1 MKKLFLGT
9 DVGSTTVKIVCLDEE
24 NNVLYSVYQRHF
36 SNVRETS
43 KELFEDFFA
52 YIEKRFNE
60 EISFKI
66 SVTGSG
72 GMGVAKWIDVD
83 FVQEVIA
90 CIKAIETVIPE
101 TDVAIELGGEDAKIT
116 YLKNGMEQRMNG
128 SCAGGTGAFVD
139 QIASLLDTDAMGLN
153 ELAKG
158 YDTIYPIASRCGVF
172 AKTDIQPL
180 VNEGVKKENIA
191 VSVFQAVVNQTITG
205 LACGKKITGKVA
217 FLGGPLFF
225 LSELRKRFIE
235 TLKLEK
241 EDIIFPENSQLFV
254 ARGACILSRE
264 NKKEFTLKEL
274 KEKIAILDNKG
285 LPETM
290 TLPPLFANEE
300 EEKEF
305 FQRHEKE
312 KIEKIDI
319 ENYSGDA
326 YLGIDAGST
335 TIKLVL
341 ISENNEILYS
351 HYSHNKGNPLDN
363 ILNNLGDLY
372 SKMGDR
378 VTIKGSCVTGYGENL
393 IKSALKVDMG
403 IVETMAHYRGAKH
416 FSPDVDFILD
426 IGGQDMKCLKIKD
439 GVITSILLNEA
450 CSSGCGSFLETFAG
464 SLGLSIQEFAELG
477 MKSKSPSDLGTRCTV
492 FMNSKVKQAQKD
504 GADVGDISAGLSY
517 SVVKNTLFKVIKMKN
532 KEELGQKIVVQGGTF
547 LNNCVLRAFELI
559 SERDV
564 VRPNIAGLMG
574 AFGASLLAKEY
585 AKENNLEKSS
595 LLSLQ
600 DINGFSTTTN
610 LTRCGICGN
619 NCLLTIHKFQN
630 GERFISGNRCE
641 RPLGNKKKEDVP
653 NMFEYKYNRLFNYT
667 PLEPSKATRGE
678 IGIPRV
684 LNIYDSYP
692 FWFTLLTKLGFRVI
706 ISDDSSKKLYEKGMD
721 TISSDSICYPAKMV
735 HGHIINLIE
744 KGIKTI
750 FYPCVIFEEKESKK
764 AQNQFNCPIVIS
776 YPEVI
781 KNNLDI
787 LKEKKVEMMIPFFSM
802 ASKEVLY
809 KTVSEEFKK
818 YGVSRKEA
826 EIAVDAAWEERYN
839 FRRDMQNKA
848 KEVMDYLEKTGK
860 TGIVVCGRPYHNDKE
875 IHHGIPNIINSFG
888 IAVLTGDAVA
898 SLTELEEGLRVID
911 QWTYHSRLYRAATFV
926 GKHPNLELVELNSFS
941 CGLDAVTTDQVE
953 EILSNYGKVHTIL
966 KIDEVSNMGAV
977 KIRIRSLLAALADKK
992 RALKKIV
999 KKKIEYRKNQF
1010 TKKMKEEYTILAP
1023 QMSPIHFGL
1032 IKDAFKS
1039 EGYNLEILEETKE
1052 ALNTGLQYV
1061 NNDACYPSILVI
1073 GELIQALKSGKY
1085 DVNRTA
1091 VMISQTGGSCRAT
1104 NYVGFLKKALRDSG
1118 FANVPVLSLNAVGY
1132 EKQEGFKLTPKLIHK
1147 TMMAVSYG
1155 DILMKLLY
1163 HIRPYETIKGITNKI
1178 FDRWYEDVKP
1188 NIRNGKLLQFRN
1200 NLNRIVDEFSYIK
1213 TTGEQKIRVGVV
1225 GEILVKFSP
1234 FANNHI
1240 VDFIES
1246 EGGEARTS
1254 SLMSFINYCIY
1265 SDNFLKERFKGKMAT
1280 LQTKAA
1286 LALTGFYTG
1295 FVNRALARCERFKKE
1310 DFIGNIADK
1319 TSKFISIGHQSG
1331 EGWFLMG
1338 EMIELIEHGVPNIVC
1353 VQPFGCLP
1361 NHITG
1366 KGMIKRLKESYSYS
1380 NIVSIDY
1387 DPAYSEVNQINRIKL
1402 MLSVAKKNLLENKK

>member
-264 NKKEFTLKEL
+264 NKKEFTLGEL

-764 AQNQFNCPIVIS
+764 AQNQFNCPVVIS

-848 KEVMDYLEKTGK
+848 KEVMAYLEKTGK

-1265 SDNFLKERFKGKMAT
+1265 SENFLKERFKGKMAT

-1402 MLSVAKKNLLENKK
+1402 MLSVAKKNLLENRQ

>member
-264 NKKEFTLKEL
+264 NKKEFTLGEL

-585 AKENNLEKSS
+585 AEENQLEKSS

-848 KEVMDYLEKTGK
+848 KEVMAYLEKTGK

-898 SLTELEEGLRVID
+898 SLTELEDGLRVID

-1402 MLSVAKKNLLENKK
+1402 MLSVAKKNLLENKQ

>member
-1 MKKLFLGT
+1 MKKLFVGT
-9 DVGSTTVKIVCLDEE
+9 DVGSTTVKIVCLDEAD
-24 NNVLYSVYQRHF
+24 NVIYSVYQRHF

-43 KELFEDFFA
+43 KKLFEDFFA
-52 YIEKRFNE
+52 CIEKTYGTDVN
-60 EISFKI
+60 FKI
-66 SVTGSG
+66 SITGSG
-72 GMGVAKWIDVD
+72 GLGVSKWIDVD
-83 FVQEVIA
+83 FVQEVIG

-116 YLKNGMEQRMNG
+116 YLKNDMEQRMNG

-139 QIASLLDTDAMGLN
+139 QIASLLDTDASGLN

-180 VNEGVKKENIA
+180 INEGVRKENIA

-235 TLKLEK
+235 TLKLTPEN
-241 EDIIFPENSQLFV
+241 IIFPEDSQLFV
-254 ARGACILSRE
+254 AQGACILSKENTRE
-264 NKKEFTLKEL
+264 FSFEEL
-274 KEKIAILDNKG
+274 KNKISVLENQG

-290 TLPPLFANEE
+290 SLPPLFKDENEL
-300 EEKEF
+300 KEF
-305 FQRHEKE
+305 MERHDKE
-312 KIEKIDI
+312 TVNSRDLESY
-319 ENYSGDA
+319 EGNA

-341 ISENNEILYS
+341 VSEENEILFSY
-351 HYSHNKGNPLDN
+351 YSHNKGNPLDN
-363 ILNNLGDLY
+363 IIATLKMLY
-372 SKMGDR
+372 SKISDKINIR
-378 VTIKGSCVTGYGENL
+378 SSCVTGYGENL
-393 IKSALKVDMG
+393 IKAALNVDVG
-403 IVETMAHYRGAKH
+403 IVETMAHYKGAKF

-426 IGGQDMKCLKIKD
+426 IGGQDMKCLKIND

-464 SLGLSIQEFAELG
+464 SLGMKIQEFAELG
-477 MKSKSPSDLGTRCTV
+477 MKAKNPSDLGTRCTV

-532 KEELGQKIVVQGGTF
+532 KEEFGNKIVVQGGTF

-559 SERDV
+559 SEREA

-574 AFGASLLAKEY
+574 AFGAALISKEY
-585 AKENNLEKSS
+585 AEEHALQKSS
-595 LLSLQ
+595 LLSRQ
-600 DINGFSTTTN
+600 DLNGFSVSTN

-641 RPLGNKKKEDVP
+641 RPLGKVKTDSAP
-653 NMFEYKYNRLFNYT
+653 NMFEYKYNRLFNYK
-667 PLEPSKATRGE
+667 PLELSKAVRGE

-706 ISDDSSKKLYEKGMD
+706 ISDDSSKKLYEKGID

-744 KGIKTI
+744 KGVKTI
-750 FYPCVIFEEKESKK
+750 FYPCVIFEEKEDKK

-787 LKEKKVEMMIPFFSM
+787 LKEKNINMIIPFFSM

-809 KTVSEEFKK
+809 KTVYEEFEKF
-818 YGVSRKEA
+818 GVDRKEV
-826 EIAVDAAWEERYN
+826 EEAVDAAWEERYN

-848 KEVMDYLEKTGK
+848 KEVMEWLEETGK
-860 TGIVVCGRPYHNDKE
+860 TGIVLCGRPYHNDKE

-898 SLTELEEGLRVID
+898 SLTSLEDGLRVID

-941 CGLDAVTTDQVE
+941 CGLDAVTTDQVQ
-953 EILSNYGKVHTIL
+953 EILSNYGKVHTLL

-977 KIRIRSLLAALADKK
+977 RIRIRSLLAALQDKK
-992 RALKKIV
+992 RAVKKIV
-999 KKKIEYRKNQF
+999 KDKIEYRKNLF

-1032 IKDAFKS
+1032 LKDAFGA
-1039 EGYNLEILEETKE
+1039 EGYRLEVLEETKE
-1052 ALNTGLQYV
+1052 ALNTGLQFV

-1073 GELIQALKSGKY
+1073 GELISALKSGKY
-1085 DVNRTA
+1085 NIHKTA
-1091 VMISQTGGSCRAT
+1091 VLISQTGGSCRAT
-1104 NYVGFLKKALRDSG
+1104 NYIGFLKKALKDSG
-1118 FANVPVLSLNAVGY
+1118 FANVPVLSLNSMGY
-1132 EKQEGFKLTPKLIHK
+1132 EAQEGFKITFKLAHK
-1147 TMMAVSYG
+1147 VLMAVSYG

-1163 HIRPYETIKGITNKI
+1163 HVRPYEKIKGITNKI
-1178 FDRWYEDVKP
+1178 FEKWYEDVRE
-1188 NIRNGKLLQFRN
+1188 NIRNGKLLQFKK
-1200 NLNRIVDEFSYIK
+1200 NLDNIVKDFSEIAV
-1213 TTGEQKIRVGVV
+1213 TAEQKIKVGVV

-1240 VDFIES
+1240 IDFIES

-1254 SLMSFINYCIY
+1254 SLMSFVNYCIY
-1265 SDNFLKERFKGKMAT
+1265 SDKFIQERFYGKLAGIKA
-1280 LQTKAA
+1280 KAA
-1286 LALTGFYTG
+1286 LAVTGFYTG
-1295 FVNRALARCERFKKE
+1295 FVNRALSRSERFKQE
-1310 DFIGNIADK
+1310 DFIGKIADK
-1319 TSKFISIGHQSG
+1319 TSKYISIGHQSG
-1331 EGWFLMG
+1331 EGWFLLG
-1338 EMIELIEHGVPNIVC
+1338 EMIEFIEYGVPNIVC

-1366 KGMIKRLKESYSYS
+1366 KGMIKKLKEEYSHS

-1402 MLSVAKKNLLENKK
+1402 MLSVAKKNLLTQKL

>member
-1 MKKLFLGT
+1 MKKLFVGT
-9 DVGSTTVKIVCLDEE
+9 DVGSTTVKIVCLDEAD
-24 NNVLYSVYQRHF
+24 NVIYSVYQRHF

-43 KELFEDFFA
+43 KKLFEDFFA
-52 YIEKRFNE
+52 CIEKTYGTDVN
-60 EISFKI
+60 FKI
-66 SVTGSG
+66 SITGSG
-72 GMGVAKWIDVD
+72 GLGVSKWIDVD

-116 YLKNGMEQRMNG
+116 YLKNDMEQRMNG

-139 QIASLLDTDAMGLN
+139 QIASLLDTDASGLN

-180 VNEGVKKENIA
+180 INEGVRKENIA

-235 TLKLEK
+235 TLKLTPEN
-241 EDIIFPENSQLFV
+241 IIFPEDSQLFV
-254 ARGACILSRE
+254 AQGACILSKENTRE
-264 NKKEFTLKEL
+264 FSFEEL
-274 KEKIAILDNKG
+274 KNKISVLENQG

-290 TLPPLFANEE
+290 SLPPLFKDENEL
-300 EEKEF
+300 KEF
-305 FQRHEKE
+305 MERHDKE
-312 KIEKIDI
+312 TVNSRDLESY
-319 ENYSGDA
+319 EGNA

-341 ISENNEILYS
+341 VSEENEILFSY
-351 HYSHNKGNPLDN
+351 YSHNKGNPLDN
-363 ILNNLGDLY
+363 IIATLKMLY
-372 SKMGDR
+372 SKISDKINIR
-378 VTIKGSCVTGYGENL
+378 SSCVTGYGENL
-393 IKSALKVDMG
+393 IKAALNVDVG
-403 IVETMAHYRGAKH
+403 IVETMAHYKGAKF

-426 IGGQDMKCLKIKD
+426 IGGQDMKCLKIND

-464 SLGLSIQEFAELG
+464 SLGMKIQEFAELG
-477 MKSKSPSDLGTRCTV
+477 MKAKNPSDLGTRCTV

-532 KEELGQKIVVQGGTF
+532 KEEFGNKIVVQGGTF

-559 SERDV
+559 SEREA

-574 AFGASLLAKEY
+574 AFGAALISKEY
-585 AKENNLEKSS
+585 AEEHALQKSF
-595 LLSLQ
+595 LLSRQ
-600 DINGFSTTTN
+600 DLNGFSVSTN

-641 RPLGNKKKEDVP
+641 RPLGKVKTDSAP
-653 NMFEYKYNRLFNYT
+653 NMFEYKYNRLFNYK
-667 PLEPSKATRGE
+667 PLELSKAVRGE

-706 ISDDSSKKLYEKGMD
+706 ISDDSSKKLYEKGID

-744 KGIKTI
+744 KGVKTI
-750 FYPCVIFEEKESKK
+750 FYPCVIFEEKEDKK

-787 LKEKKVEMMIPFFSM
+787 LKEKNINMIIPFFSM

-809 KTVSEEFKK
+809 KTVYEEFEKF
-818 YGVSRKEA
+818 GVDRKEV
-826 EIAVDAAWEERYN
+826 EEAVDAAWEERYN

-848 KEVMDYLEKTGK
+848 KEVMEWLEETGK
-860 TGIVVCGRPYHNDKE
+860 TGIVLCGRPYHNDKE

-898 SLTELEEGLRVID
+898 SLTSLEDGLRVID

-941 CGLDAVTTDQVE
+941 CGLDAVTTDQVQ
-953 EILSNYGKVHTIL
+953 EILSNYGKVHTLL

-977 KIRIRSLLAALADKK
+977 RIRIRSLLAALQDKK
-992 RALKKIV
+992 KAVKKIV
-999 KKKIEYRKNQF
+999 KDKIEYRKNLF

-1032 IKDAFKS
+1032 LKDAFGA
-1039 EGYNLEILEETKE
+1039 EGYRLEVLEETKE
-1052 ALNTGLQYV
+1052 ALNTGLQFV

-1073 GELIQALKSGKY
+1073 GELISALKSGKY
-1085 DVNRTA
+1085 NIHKTA
-1091 VMISQTGGSCRAT
+1091 VLISQTGGSCRAT
-1104 NYVGFLKKALRDSG
+1104 NYIGFLKKALRDSG
-1118 FANVPVLSLNAVGY
+1118 FANVPVLSLNSMGY
-1132 EKQEGFKLTPKLIHK
+1132 EAQEGFKITFKLAHK
-1147 TMMAVSYG
+1147 VLMAVSYG

-1163 HIRPYETIKGITNKI
+1163 HVRPYEKIKGITNKI
-1178 FDRWYEDVKP
+1178 FEKWYEDVRE
-1188 NIRNGKLLQFRN
+1188 NIRNGKLLQFKK
-1200 NLNRIVDEFSYIK
+1200 NLDNIVKDFSEIAV
-1213 TTGEQKIRVGVV
+1213 TAEQKIKVGVV

-1240 VDFIES
+1240 IDFIES

-1254 SLMSFINYCIY
+1254 SLMSFVNYCIY
-1265 SDNFLKERFKGKMAT
+1265 SDKFIQERFYGKLAGIKA
-1280 LQTKAA
+1280 KAA
-1286 LALTGFYTG
+1286 LAVTGFYTG
-1295 FVNRALARCERFKKE
+1295 FVNRALSRSERFKQE
-1310 DFIGNIADK
+1310 DFIGKIADK
-1319 TSKFISIGHQSG
+1319 TSKYISIGHQSG
-1331 EGWFLMG
+1331 EGWFLLG
-1338 EMIELIEHGVPNIVC
+1338 EMIELIEYGVPNIVC

-1366 KGMIKRLKESYSYS
+1366 KGMIKKLKEEYSHS

-1402 MLSVAKKNLLENKK
+1402 MLSVAKKNLLTQKL

>member
-1 MKKLFLGT
+1 MKKLFVGT
-9 DVGSTTVKIVCLDEE
+9 DVGSTTVKIVCLDEAD
-24 NNVLYSVYQRHF
+24 NVIYSVYQRHF

-43 KELFEDFFA
+43 KKLFEDFFA
-52 YIEKRFNE
+52 YIEKTYGTDVN
-60 EISFKI
+60 FKI
-66 SVTGSG
+66 SITGSG
-72 GMGVAKWIDVD
+72 GLGVSKWIDVD

-116 YLKNGMEQRMNG
+116 YLKNDMEQRMNG

-139 QIASLLDTDAMGLN
+139 QIASLLDTDASGLN

-180 VNEGVKKENIA
+180 INEGVRKENIA

-235 TLKLEK
+235 TLKLTPEN
-241 EDIIFPENSQLFV
+241 IIFPEDSQLFV
-254 ARGACILSRE
+254 AQGACILSKENTRE
-264 NKKEFTLKEL
+264 FSFKEL
-274 KEKIAILDNKG
+274 KNKISVLENQG

-290 TLPPLFANEE
+290 SLPPLFKDENEL
-300 EEKEF
+300 KEF
-305 FQRHEKE
+305 MERHDKE
-312 KIEKIDI
+312 TVNSRDLESY
-319 ENYSGDA
+319 EGNA

-341 ISENNEILYS
+341 VSEENEILFSY
-351 HYSHNKGNPLDN
+351 YSHNKGNPLDN
-363 ILNNLGDLY
+363 IIATLKMLY
-372 SKMGDR
+372 SKISDKINIR
-378 VTIKGSCVTGYGENL
+378 SSCVTGYGENL
-393 IKSALKVDMG
+393 IKAALNVDVG
-403 IVETMAHYRGAKH
+403 IVETMAHYKGAKF

-426 IGGQDMKCLKIKD
+426 IGGQDMKCLKIND

-464 SLGLSIQEFAELG
+464 SLGMKIQEFAELG
-477 MKSKSPSDLGTRCTV
+477 MKAKNPSDLGTRCTV

-532 KEELGQKIVVQGGTF
+532 KEEFGNKIVVQGGTF

-559 SERDV
+559 SEREA

-574 AFGASLLAKEY
+574 AFGAALISKEY
-585 AKENNLEKSS
+585 AEEHALQKSS
-595 LLSLQ
+595 LLSRQ
-600 DINGFSTTTN
+600 DLNGFSVSTN

-641 RPLGNKKKEDVP
+641 RPLGKVKTDSAP
-653 NMFEYKYNRLFNYT
+653 NMFEYKYNRLFNYK
-667 PLEPSKATRGE
+667 PLELSKAVRGE

-706 ISDDSSKKLYEKGMD
+706 ISDDSSKKLYEKGID

-744 KGIKTI
+744 KGVKTI
-750 FYPCVIFEEKESKK
+750 FYPCVIFEEKEDKK

-787 LKEKKVEMMIPFFSM
+787 LKEKNINMIIPFFSM

-809 KTVSEEFKK
+809 KTVYEEFEKF
-818 YGVSRKEA
+818 GVDRKEV
-826 EIAVDAAWEERYN
+826 EEAVDAAWEERYN

-848 KEVMDYLEKTGK
+848 KEVMEWLEETGK
-860 TGIVVCGRPYHNDKE
+860 TGIVLCGRPYHNDKE

-898 SLTELEEGLRVID
+898 SLTSLEDGLRVID

-941 CGLDAVTTDQVE
+941 CGLDAVTTDQVQ
-953 EILSNYGKVHTIL
+953 EILSNYGKVHTLL

-977 KIRIRSLLAALADKK
+977 RIRIRSLLAALQDKK
-992 RALKKIV
+992 KAVKKIV
-999 KKKIEYRKNQF
+999 KDKIEYRKNLF

-1032 IKDAFKS
+1032 LKDAFGA
-1039 EGYNLEILEETKE
+1039 EGYRLEVLEETKE
-1052 ALNTGLQYV
+1052 ALNTGLQFV

-1073 GELIQALKSGKY
+1073 GELISALKSGKY
-1085 DVNRTA
+1085 NIHKTA
-1091 VMISQTGGSCRAT
+1091 VLISQTGGSCRAT
-1104 NYVGFLKKALRDSG
+1104 NYIGFLKKALKDSG
-1118 FANVPVLSLNAVGY
+1118 FANVPVLSLNSMGY
-1132 EKQEGFKLTPKLIHK
+1132 EAQEGFKITFKLAHK
-1147 TMMAVSYG
+1147 VLMAVSYG

-1163 HIRPYETIKGITNKI
+1163 HVRPYEKIKGITNKI
-1178 FDRWYEDVKP
+1178 FEKWYEDVRE
-1188 NIRNGKLLQFRN
+1188 NIRNGKLLQFKK
-1200 NLNRIVDEFSYIK
+1200 NLDNIVKDFSEIAV
-1213 TTGEQKIRVGVV
+1213 TAEQKIKVGVV

-1240 VDFIES
+1240 IDFIES

-1254 SLMSFINYCIY
+1254 SLMSFVNYCIY
-1265 SDNFLKERFKGKMAT
+1265 SDKFIQERFYGKLAGIKA
-1280 LQTKAA
+1280 KAA
-1286 LALTGFYTG
+1286 LAVTGFYTG
-1295 FVNRALARCERFKKE
+1295 FVNRALSRSERFKQE
-1310 DFIGNIADK
+1310 DFIGKIADK
-1319 TSKFISIGHQSG
+1319 TSKYISIGHQSG
-1331 EGWFLMG
+1331 EGWFLLG
-1338 EMIELIEHGVPNIVC
+1338 EMIEFIEYGVPNIVC

-1366 KGMIKRLKESYSYS
+1366 KGMIKKLKEEYSHS

-1402 MLSVAKKNLLENKK
+1402 MLSVAKKNLLTQKL

>member
-290 TLPPLFANEE
+290 TLPPLFANKE

-363 ILNNLGDLY
+363 ILNNLRELY

-585 AKENNLEKSS
+585 AEENQLEKSS

-684 LNIYDSYP
+684 LNVYDSYP

-898 SLTELEEGLRVID
+898 SLTELEDGLRVID

-1265 SDNFLKERFKGKMAT
+1265 SDNFLKERFKGKMST

-1402 MLSVAKKNLLENKK
+1402 MLSVAKKNLLENKQ

>member
-1 MKKLFLGT
+1 MKKLFVGT
-9 DVGSTTVKIVCLDEE
+9 DVGSTTVKIVCLDEAD
-24 NNVLYSVYQRHF
+24 NVIYSVYQRHF

-43 KELFEDFFA
+43 KKLFEDFFA
-52 YIEKRFNE
+52 YIEKTYGTDVN
-60 EISFKI
+60 FKI
-66 SVTGSG
+66 SITGSG
-72 GMGVAKWIDVD
+72 GLGVSKWIDVD

-116 YLKNGMEQRMNG
+116 YLKNDMEQRMNG

-139 QIASLLDTDAMGLN
+139 QIASLLDTDASGLN

-180 VNEGVKKENIA
+180 INEGVRKENIA

-235 TLKLEK
+235 TLKLTPEN
-241 EDIIFPENSQLFV
+241 IIFPEDSQLFV
-254 ARGACILSRE
+254 AQGACILSKENTRE
-264 NKKEFTLKEL
+264 FSFEEL
-274 KEKIAILDNKG
+274 KNKISVLENQG

-290 TLPPLFANEE
+290 SLPPLFADENEL
-300 EEKEF
+300 KEF
-305 FQRHEKE
+305 MERHDKE
-312 KIEKIDI
+312 TVNSRDLESY
-319 ENYSGDA
+319 EGNA

-341 ISENNEILYS
+341 VSEENEILFSY
-351 HYSHNKGNPLDN
+351 YSHNKGNPLDN
-363 ILNNLGDLY
+363 IIATLKMLY
-372 SKMGDR
+372 SKISDKINIR
-378 VTIKGSCVTGYGENL
+378 SSCVTGYGENL
-393 IKSALKVDMG
+393 IKAALNVDVG
-403 IVETMAHYRGAKH
+403 VVETMAHYKGAKF

-426 IGGQDMKCLKIKD
+426 IGGQDMKCLKIND

-464 SLGLSIQEFAELG
+464 SLGMKIQEFAELG
-477 MKSKSPSDLGTRCTV
+477 MKAKNPSDLGTRCTV

-532 KEELGQKIVVQGGTF
+532 KEEFGNKIVVQGGTF

-559 SERDV
+559 SEREA

-574 AFGASLLAKEY
+574 AFGAALISKEY
-585 AKENNLEKSS
+585 AEEHEIQKSS
-595 LLSLQ
+595 LLSRQ
-600 DINGFSTTTN
+600 DLNGFSVSTN

-641 RPLGNKKKEDVP
+641 RPLGKVKKDSAP
-653 NMFEYKYNRLFNYT
+653 NMFEYKYNRLFNYK
-667 PLEPSKATRGE
+667 PLELSKAVRGE

-706 ISDDSSKKLYEKGMD
+706 ISDDSSKKLYEKGID

-744 KGIKTI
+744 KGVKTI
-750 FYPCVIFEEKESKK
+750 FYPCVIFEEKEDKK

-787 LKEKKVEMMIPFFSM
+787 LKEKNINMMIPFFSM

-809 KTVSEEFKK
+809 KTVYEEFEKF
-818 YGVSRKEA
+818 GVDRKEV
-826 EIAVDAAWEERYN
+826 EEAVDAAWEERYN

-848 KEVMDYLEKTGK
+848 KEVMNWLKETGK
-860 TGIVVCGRPYHNDKE
+860 TGIVLCGRPYHNDKE

-898 SLTELEEGLRVID
+898 SLTSLEDGLRVID

-926 GKHPNLELVELNSFS
+926 GKHQNLELVELNSFS
-941 CGLDAVTTDQVE
+941 CGLDAVTTDQVQ
-953 EILSNYGKVHTIL
+953 EILSNYGKVHTLL

-977 KIRIRSLLAALADKK
+977 RIRIRSLLAALQDKK
-992 RALKKIV
+992 KAVKKIV
-999 KKKIEYRKNQF
+999 KNKIEYRKNLF

-1032 IKDAFKS
+1032 LKDAFGA

-1052 ALNTGLQYV
+1052 ALNTGLQFV

-1073 GELIQALKSGKY
+1073 GELISALKSGKY
-1085 DVNRTA
+1085 NIHKTA
-1091 VMISQTGGSCRAT
+1091 VLISQTGGSCRAT
-1104 NYVGFLKKALRDSG
+1104 NYIGFLKKALRDSG
-1118 FANVPVLSLNAVGY
+1118 FANIPVLSLNSMGY
-1132 EKQEGFKLTPKLIHK
+1132 EAQEGFKITFKLAHK
-1147 TMMAVSYG
+1147 VLMAVSYG

-1163 HIRPYETIKGITNKI
+1163 RIRPYEKIKGITNKI
-1178 FDRWYEDVKP
+1178 FEKWYEAVRE
-1188 NIRNGKLLQFRN
+1188 NIRNGKLLQFKK
-1200 NLNRIVDEFSYIK
+1200 NLDNIVKDFSEIAVTAEKKIK
-1213 TTGEQKIRVGVV
+1213 VGVV

-1234 FANNHI
+1234 FANNYL

-1254 SLMSFINYCIY
+1254 SLMSFVNYCIY
-1265 SDNFLKERFKGKMAT
+1265 SDKFIQERFHGKLAGIKA
-1280 LQTKAA
+1280 KAA
-1286 LALTGFYTG
+1286 LAVTGFYTG
-1295 FVNRALARCERFKKE
+1295 FVNRALSRCKRFKQE
-1310 DFIGNIADK
+1310 DFIGKIADK
-1319 TSKFISIGHQSG
+1319 TSKYISIGHQSG
-1331 EGWFLMG
+1331 EGWFLLG

-1366 KGMIKRLKESYSYS
+1366 KGMIKKLKEEYSHS

-1402 MLSVAKKNLLENKK
+1402 MLSVAKKNLLTQNL

>member
-1 MKKLFLGT
+1 MKKLFVGT
-9 DVGSTTVKIVCLDEE
+9 DVGSTTVKIVCLDEAD
-24 NNVLYSVYQRHF
+24 NVIYSVYQRHF

-43 KELFEDFFA
+43 KKLFEDFFA
-52 YIEKRFNE
+52 CIEKTYGTDVN
-60 EISFKI
+60 FKI
-66 SVTGSG
+66 SITGSG
-72 GMGVAKWIDVD
+72 GLGVSKWIDVD

-116 YLKNGMEQRMNG
+116 YLKNDMEQRMNG

-139 QIASLLDTDAMGLN
+139 QIASLLDTDASGLN
-153 ELAKG
+153 ELAKV

-180 VNEGVKKENIA
+180 INEGVRKENIA

-235 TLKLEK
+235 TLKLTPEN
-241 EDIIFPENSQLFV
+241 IIFPEDSQLFV
-254 ARGACILSRE
+254 AQGACILSKENTRE
-264 NKKEFTLKEL
+264 FSFEEL
-274 KEKIAILDNKG
+274 KNKISVLENQG

-290 TLPPLFANEE
+290 SLPPLFKDENEL
-300 EEKEF
+300 KEF
-305 FQRHEKE
+305 MERHDKE
-312 KIEKIDI
+312 TVNSRDLESY
-319 ENYSGDA
+319 EGNA

-341 ISENNEILYS
+341 VSEENEILFSY
-351 HYSHNKGNPLDN
+351 YSHNKGNPLDN
-363 ILNNLGDLY
+363 IIATLKMLY
-372 SKMGDR
+372 SKISDKINIR
-378 VTIKGSCVTGYGENL
+378 SSCVTGYGENL
-393 IKSALKVDMG
+393 IKAALNVDVG
-403 IVETMAHYRGAKH
+403 IVETMAHYKGAKF

-426 IGGQDMKCLKIKD
+426 IGGQDMKCLKIND

-464 SLGLSIQEFAELG
+464 SLGMKIQEFAELG
-477 MKSKSPSDLGTRCTV
+477 MKAKNPSDLGTRCTV

-532 KEELGQKIVVQGGTF
+532 KEEFGNKIVVQGGTF

-559 SERDV
+559 SEREA

-574 AFGASLLAKEY
+574 AFGAALISKEY
-585 AKENNLEKSS
+585 AEEHALQKSS
-595 LLSLQ
+595 LLSRQ
-600 DINGFSTTTN
+600 DLNGFSVSTN

-641 RPLGNKKKEDVP
+641 RPLGKVKTDSAP
-653 NMFEYKYNRLFNYT
+653 NMFEYKYNRLFNYK
-667 PLEPSKATRGE
+667 PLELSKAVRGE

-706 ISDDSSKKLYEKGMD
+706 ISDDSSKKLYEKGID

-744 KGIKTI
+744 KGVKTI
-750 FYPCVIFEEKESKK
+750 FYPCVIFEEKEDKK

-787 LKEKKVEMMIPFFSM
+787 LKEKNINMIIPFFSM

-809 KTVSEEFKK
+809 KTVYEEFEKF
-818 YGVSRKEA
+818 GVDRKEV
-826 EIAVDAAWEERYN
+826 EEAVDAAWEERYN

-848 KEVMDYLEKTGK
+848 KEVMEWLEETGK
-860 TGIVVCGRPYHNDKE
+860 TGIVLCGRPYHNDKE

-898 SLTELEEGLRVID
+898 SLTSLEDGLRVID

-941 CGLDAVTTDQVE
+941 CGLDAVTTDQVQ
-953 EILSNYGKVHTIL
+953 EILSNYGKVHTLL

-977 KIRIRSLLAALADKK
+977 RIRIRSLLAALQDKK
-992 RALKKIV
+992 KAVKKIV
-999 KKKIEYRKNQF
+999 KDKIEYRKNLF

-1032 IKDAFKS
+1032 LKDAFGA
-1039 EGYNLEILEETKE
+1039 EGYRLEVLEETKE
-1052 ALNTGLQYV
+1052 ALNTGLQFV

-1073 GELIQALKSGKY
+1073 GELISALKSGKY
-1085 DVNRTA
+1085 NIHKTA
-1091 VMISQTGGSCRAT
+1091 VLISQTGGSCRAT
-1104 NYVGFLKKALRDSG
+1104 NYIGFLKKSLRDSG
-1118 FANVPVLSLNAVGY
+1118 FANVPVLSLNSMGY
-1132 EKQEGFKLTPKLIHK
+1132 EAQEGFKITFKLAHK
-1147 TMMAVSYG
+1147 VLMAVSYG

-1163 HIRPYETIKGITNKI
+1163 HVRPYEKIKGITNKI
-1178 FDRWYEDVKP
+1178 FEKWYEDVRE
-1188 NIRNGKLLQFRN
+1188 NIRNGKLLQFKK
-1200 NLNRIVDEFSYIK
+1200 NLDNIVKDFSEIAV
-1213 TTGEQKIRVGVV
+1213 TAEQKIKVGVV

-1240 VDFIES
+1240 IDFIES

-1254 SLMSFINYCIY
+1254 SLMSFVNYCIY
-1265 SDNFLKERFKGKMAT
+1265 SDKFIQERFYGKLAGIKA
-1280 LQTKAA
+1280 KAA
-1286 LALTGFYTG
+1286 LAVTGFYTG
-1295 FVNRALARCERFKKE
+1295 FVNRALSRSERFKQE
-1310 DFIGNIADK
+1310 DFIGKIADK
-1319 TSKFISIGHQSG
+1319 TSKYISIGHQSG
-1331 EGWFLMG
+1331 EGWFLLG
-1338 EMIELIEHGVPNIVC
+1338 EMIEFIEYGVPNIVC

-1366 KGMIKRLKESYSYS
+1366 KGMIKKLKEEYSHS

-1402 MLSVAKKNLLENKK
+1402 MLSVAKKNLLTQKL

>member
-101 TDVAIELGGEDAKIT
+101 TDVAIELGGEDTKIT

-264 NKKEFTLKEL
+264 NKKEFTLGEL

-290 TLPPLFANEE
+290 TLPPLFADEE

-319 ENYSGDA
+319 EDYSGDA

-363 ILNNLGDLY
+363 ILNNLRNLY

-426 IGGQDMKCLKIKD
+426 IGGQDMKCLKIED

-450 CSSGCGSFLETFAG
+450 CSSGCGSFLETFAN
-464 SLGLSIQEFAELG
+464 SLGMDIIEF
-477 MKSKSPSDLGTRCTV
+477 SKKGLEAKAPADLGTRCTV

-504 GADVGDISAGLSY
+504 GVEVGDISAGLSY
-517 SVVKNTLFKVIKMKN
+517 SVVKNTLFKVIKIKN
-532 KEELGQKIVVQGGTF
+532 KEELGKYIVVQGGTF
-547 LNNCVLRAFELI
+547 LNDCVLRAFELV
-559 SERDV
+559 SDRDV
-564 VRPNIAGLMG
+564 IRPNIAGLMG
-574 AFGASLLAKEY
+574 AFGAALIAKE
-585 AKENNLEKSS
+585 ENIEKST
-595 LLSLQ
+595 LLNL
-600 DINGFSTTTN
+600 DELNDFYCTTN
-610 LTRCGICGN
+610 LTRCKMCTN
-619 NCLLTIHKFQN
+619 HCLLTIHKFKD
-630 GERFISGNRCE
+630 GERFISGNRCDN
-641 RPLGNKKKEDVP
+641 PLGKLKKNSAP
-653 NMFEYKYNRLFNYT
+653 NMYEYKYNRLFSYV
-667 PLEPSKATRGE
+667 PLEPSQAPRGE

-692 FWFTLLTKLGFRVI
+692 FWFTLLTALGFRVV
-706 ISDDSSKKLYEKGMD
+706 ISDDSSKKLYEKGID
-721 TISSDSICYPAKMV
+721 TITSDSICYPAKLV

-744 KGIKTI
+744 KGIKRI
-750 FYPCVIFEEKESKK
+750 FYPCVIFEEKEDKNS
-764 AQNQFNCPIVIS
+764 QNQFNCPIVMS

-787 LKEKKVEMMIPFFSM
+787 LKEKHIDLMIPFFSFE
-802 ASKEVLY
+802 SKEILK
-809 KTVSEEFKK
+809 KTILEEFEKFDISEEE
-818 YGVSRKEA
+818 VQSA
-826 EIAVDAAWEERYN
+826 LDLAWEERLN
-839 FRRDMQNKA
+839 FRKDLKNKA
-848 KEVMDYLEKTGK
+848 LEIIKDLEKTGK
-860 TGIVVCGRPYHNDKE
+860 TGVVLCGRPYHCDKE

-898 SLTELEEGLRVID
+898 SISSLDEELRVVD
-911 QWTYHSRLYRAATFV
+911 QWTYHSRLYRAAAYV
-926 GKHPNLELVELNSFS
+926 GKSNCLELIELNSFS
-941 CGLDAVTTDQVE
+941 CGIDAVTTDQVA
-953 EILSNYGKVHTIL
+953 EILANHGKVHTLL
-966 KIDEVSNMGAV
+966 KIDEISNLGAV
-977 KIRIRSLLAALADKK
+977 KIRIRSLLAALDYKK
-992 RALKKIV
+992 KVLKKSI
-999 KKKIEYRKNQF
+999 KKKIEYKKAKF
-1010 TKKMKEEYTILAP
+1010 TKNMKKDYTILAP
-1023 QMSPIHFGL
+1023 QMAPMHFKL
-1032 IKDAFKS
+1032 ISVAFKQ
-1039 EGYNLEILEETKE
+1039 EGYNLEILPETKE
-1052 ALNTGLQYV
+1052 ALDYGLQYV

-1073 GELIQALKSGKY
+1073 GELISALKSGKY
-1085 DVNRTA
+1085 DLNKTA

-1104 NYVGFLKKALRDSG
+1104 NYLGFLKKAIKDSG
-1118 FANVPVLSLNAVGY
+1118 FEKVPILSLNVNGF
-1132 EKQEGFKLTPKLIHK
+1132 EKQEGFKITPALAHRCLL
-1147 TMMAVSYG
+1147 AVSYG

-1163 HIRPYETIKGITNKI
+1163 HTRPYEINKGESEKLYNTWNERVKINIQNGSFFEYKRNITNI
-1178 FDRWYEDVKP
+1178 IED
-1188 NIRNGKLLQFRN
+1188 
-1200 NLNRIVDEFSYIK
+1200 FSNIK
-1213 TTGEQKIRVGVV
+1213 TSSEKKVKVGIV

-1234 FANNHI
+1234 FANNHLAE
-1240 VDFIES
+1240 FIEN
-1246 EGGEARTS
+1246 EGGEVYTS
-1254 SLMSFINYCIY
+1254 SLMNFIKYCIFSDIFIN
-1265 SDNFLKERFKGKMAT
+1265 ERFKGKLSALKLKIT
-1280 LQTKAA
+1280 LWIIDRYTKVIDNA
-1286 LALTGFYTG
+1286 LRKNKKFGNDESIET
-1295 FVNRALARCERFKKE
+1295 LAK
-1310 DFIGNIADK
+1310 K
-1319 TSKFISIGHQSG
+1319 TSKYISIGNQSG

-1338 EMIELIEHGVPNIVC
+1338 EMIEFIEKGVPNIVC

-1366 KGMIKRLKESYSYS
+1366 KGMIKKLREEYSDKFV
-1380 NIVSIDY
+1380 NIAPIDY
-1387 DPAYSEVNQINRIKL
+1387 DPAYSEVNQLNRIKL
-1402 MLSVAKKNLLENKK
+1402 MLSVAKKNLKNS

>member
-1 MKKLFLGT
+1 MKKLFVGT
-9 DVGSTTVKIVCLDEE
+9 DVGSTTVKIVCLDEAD
-24 NNVLYSVYQRHF
+24 NVIYSVYQRHF

-43 KELFEDFFA
+43 KKLFEDFFA
-52 YIEKRFNE
+52 CIEKTYGTDVN
-60 EISFKI
+60 FKI
-66 SVTGSG
+66 SITGSG
-72 GMGVAKWIDVD
+72 GLGVSKWIDVD

-101 TDVAIELGGEDAKIT
+101 TDIAIELGGEDAKIT
-116 YLKNGMEQRMNG
+116 YLKNDMEQRMNG

-139 QIASLLDTDAMGLN
+139 QIASLLDTDASGLN

-180 VNEGVKKENIA
+180 INEGVRKENIA

-235 TLKLEK
+235 TLKLTPEN
-241 EDIIFPENSQLFV
+241 IIFPEDSQLFV
-254 ARGACILSRE
+254 AQGACILSKENTRE
-264 NKKEFTLKEL
+264 FSFEEL
-274 KEKIAILDNKG
+274 KNKISVLENQG

-290 TLPPLFANEE
+290 SLPPLFKDENEL
-300 EEKEF
+300 KEF
-305 FQRHEKE
+305 MERHDKE
-312 KIEKIDI
+312 TVNSRDLESY
-319 ENYSGDA
+319 EGNA

-341 ISENNEILYS
+341 VSEENEILFSY
-351 HYSHNKGNPLDN
+351 YSHNKGNPLDN
-363 ILNNLGDLY
+363 IIATLKMLY
-372 SKMGDR
+372 SKISDKINIR
-378 VTIKGSCVTGYGENL
+378 SSCVTGYGENL
-393 IKSALKVDMG
+393 IKAALNVDVG
-403 IVETMAHYRGAKH
+403 IVETMAHYKGAKF

-426 IGGQDMKCLKIKD
+426 IGGQDMKCLKIND

-464 SLGLSIQEFAELG
+464 SLGMKIQEFAELG
-477 MKSKSPSDLGTRCTV
+477 MKAKNPSDLGTRCTV

-532 KEELGQKIVVQGGTF
+532 KEEFGNKIVVQGGTF

-559 SERDV
+559 SEREA

-574 AFGASLLAKEY
+574 AFGAALISKEY
-585 AKENNLEKSS
+585 AEEHALQKSS
-595 LLSLQ
+595 LLSRQ
-600 DINGFSTTTN
+600 DLNGFSVSTN

-641 RPLGNKKKEDVP
+641 RPLGKVKTDSAP
-653 NMFEYKYNRLFNYT
+653 NMFEYKYNRLFNYK
-667 PLEPSKATRGE
+667 PLELSKAVRGE

-706 ISDDSSKKLYEKGMD
+706 ISDDSSKKLYEKGID

-744 KGIKTI
+744 KGVKTI
-750 FYPCVIFEEKESKK
+750 FYPCVIFEEKEDKK

-787 LKEKKVEMMIPFFSM
+787 LKEKNINMIIPFFSM

-809 KTVSEEFKK
+809 KTVYEEFEKF
-818 YGVSRKEA
+818 GVDRKEV
-826 EIAVDAAWEERYN
+826 EEAVDAAWEERYN

-848 KEVMDYLEKTGK
+848 KEVMEWLEETGK
-860 TGIVVCGRPYHNDKE
+860 TGIVLCGRPYHNDKE

-898 SLTELEEGLRVID
+898 SLTSLEDGLRVID

-941 CGLDAVTTDQVE
+941 CGLDAVTTDQVQ
-953 EILSNYGKVHTIL
+953 EILSNYGKVHTLL

-977 KIRIRSLLAALADKK
+977 RIRIRSLLAALQDKK
-992 RALKKIV
+992 KAVKKIV
-999 KKKIEYRKNQF
+999 KDKIEYRKNLF

-1032 IKDAFKS
+1032 LKDAFGA
-1039 EGYNLEILEETKE
+1039 EGYRLEVLEETKE
-1052 ALNTGLQYV
+1052 ALNTGLQFV

-1073 GELIQALKSGKY
+1073 GELISALKSGKY
-1085 DVNRTA
+1085 NIHKTA
-1091 VMISQTGGSCRAT
+1091 VLISQTGGSCRAT
-1104 NYVGFLKKALRDSG
+1104 NYIGFLKKALRDSG
-1118 FANVPVLSLNAVGY
+1118 FANVPVLSLNSMGY
-1132 EKQEGFKLTPKLIHK
+1132 EAQEGFKITFKLAHK
-1147 TMMAVSYG
+1147 VLMAVSYG

-1163 HIRPYETIKGITNKI
+1163 HVRPYEKIKGITNKI
-1178 FDRWYEDVKP
+1178 FEKWYEDVRE
-1188 NIRNGKLLQFRN
+1188 NIRNGKLLQFKK
-1200 NLNRIVDEFSYIK
+1200 NLDNIVKDFSEIAV
-1213 TTGEQKIRVGVV
+1213 TAEQKIKVGVV

-1240 VDFIES
+1240 IDFIES

-1254 SLMSFINYCIY
+1254 SLMSFVNYCIY
-1265 SDNFLKERFKGKMAT
+1265 SDKFIQERFYGKLAGIKA
-1280 LQTKAA
+1280 KAA
-1286 LALTGFYTG
+1286 LAVTGFYTG
-1295 FVNRALARCERFKKE
+1295 FVNRALSRSERFKQE
-1310 DFIGNIADK
+1310 DFIGKIADK
-1319 TSKFISIGHQSG
+1319 TSKYISIGHQSG
-1331 EGWFLMG
+1331 EGWFLLG
-1338 EMIELIEHGVPNIVC
+1338 EMIEFIEYGVPNIVC

-1366 KGMIKRLKESYSYS
+1366 KGMIKKLKEEYSHS

-1402 MLSVAKKNLLENKK
+1402 MLSVAKKNLLTQKL

>member
-1 MKKLFLGT
+1 MKKLFVGT
-9 DVGSTTVKIVCLDEE
+9 DVGSTTVKIVCLDEAD
-24 NNVLYSVYQRHF
+24 NVIYSVYQRHF

-43 KELFEDFFA
+43 KKLFEDFFA
-52 YIEKRFNE
+52 YIEKTYGTDVN
-60 EISFKI
+60 FKI
-66 SVTGSG
+66 SITGSG
-72 GMGVAKWIDVD
+72 GLGVSKWIDVD

-116 YLKNGMEQRMNG
+116 YLKNDMEQRMNG

-139 QIASLLDTDAMGLN
+139 QIASLLDTDASGLN

-180 VNEGVKKENIA
+180 INEGVRKENIA

-235 TLKLEK
+235 TLKLTPEN
-241 EDIIFPENSQLFV
+241 IIFPDDSQLFV
-254 ARGACILSRE
+254 AQGACILSKENIRE
-264 NKKEFTLKEL
+264 FSFEEL
-274 KEKIAILDNKG
+274 KNKIAVLENQG

-290 TLPPLFANEE
+290 SLPPLFKDENEL
-300 EEKEF
+300 KEF
-305 FQRHEKE
+305 MERHDKE
-312 KIEKIDI
+312 TVNSRDLESY
-319 ENYSGDA
+319 EGNA

-341 ISENNEILYS
+341 VSEENEILFSY
-351 HYSHNKGNPLDN
+351 YSHNKGNPLDN
-363 ILNNLGDLY
+363 IIATLKILY
-372 SKMGDR
+372 SKISDKINIR
-378 VTIKGSCVTGYGENL
+378 SSCVTGYGENL
-393 IKSALKVDMG
+393 IKAALNVDVG
-403 IVETMAHYRGAKH
+403 IVETMAHYKGAKF

-464 SLGLSIQEFAELG
+464 SLGMKIQEFAELG
-477 MKSKSPSDLGTRCTV
+477 MKAKNPSDLGTRCTV

-532 KEELGQKIVVQGGTF
+532 KEEFGNKIVVQGGTF

-559 SERDV
+559 SEREA

-574 AFGASLLAKEY
+574 AFGAALISKEY
-585 AKENNLEKSS
+585 AEEHEIQKSS
-595 LLSLQ
+595 LLSRQ
-600 DINGFSTTTN
+600 DLNGFSVSTN

-641 RPLGNKKKEDVP
+641 RPLGKVKTDSAP
-653 NMFEYKYNRLFNYT
+653 NMFEYKYNRLFNYK
-667 PLEPSKATRGE
+667 PLELSKAVRGE

-706 ISDDSSKKLYEKGMD
+706 ISDDSSKKLYEKGID

-744 KGIKTI
+744 KGVKTI
-750 FYPCVIFEEKESKK
+750 FYPCVIFEEKEDKK

-787 LKEKKVEMMIPFFSM
+787 LKEKNINMIIPFFSM

-809 KTVSEEFKK
+809 KTVYEEFEKF
-818 YGVSRKEA
+818 GVDRKEV
-826 EIAVDAAWEERYN
+826 EEAVDAAWEERYN

-848 KEVMDYLEKTGK
+848 KEVMEWLEETGK
-860 TGIVVCGRPYHNDKE
+860 TGIVLCGRPYHNDKE

-898 SLTELEEGLRVID
+898 SLTSLEDGLRVID

-941 CGLDAVTTDQVE
+941 CGLDAVTTDQVQ
-953 EILSNYGKVHTIL
+953 EILSNYGKVHTLL

-977 KIRIRSLLAALADKK
+977 RIRIRSLLAALQDKK
-992 RALKKIV
+992 KAVKKIV
-999 KKKIEYRKNQF
+999 KDKIEYRKNLF

-1032 IKDAFKS
+1032 LKDAFGA
-1039 EGYNLEILEETKE
+1039 EGYRLEVLEETKE
-1052 ALNTGLQYV
+1052 ALNTGLQFV

-1073 GELIQALKSGKY
+1073 GELISALKSGKY
-1085 DVNRTA
+1085 NIHKTA
-1091 VMISQTGGSCRAT
+1091 VLISQTGGSCRAT
-1104 NYVGFLKKALRDSG
+1104 NYIGFLKKALKDSG
-1118 FANVPVLSLNAVGY
+1118 FANVPVLSLNSMGY
-1132 EKQEGFKLTPKLIHK
+1132 EAQEGFKITFKLAHK
-1147 TMMAVSYG
+1147 VLMAVSYG

-1163 HIRPYETIKGITNKI
+1163 HVRPYEKIKGITNKI
-1178 FDRWYEDVKP
+1178 FEKWYEDVRE
-1188 NIRNGKLLQFRN
+1188 NIRNGKLLQFKK
-1200 NLNRIVDEFSYIK
+1200 NLDNIVKDFSEIAV
-1213 TTGEQKIRVGVV
+1213 TAEQKIKVGVV

-1240 VDFIES
+1240 IDFIES

-1254 SLMSFINYCIY
+1254 SLMSFVNYCIY
-1265 SDNFLKERFKGKMAT
+1265 SDKFIQERFYGKLAGIKA
-1280 LQTKAA
+1280 KAA
-1286 LALTGFYTG
+1286 LAVTGFYTG
-1295 FVNRALARCERFKKE
+1295 FVNRALSRSERFKQE
-1310 DFIGNIADK
+1310 DFIGKIADK
-1319 TSKFISIGHQSG
+1319 TSKYISIGHQSG
-1331 EGWFLMG
+1331 EGWFLLG
-1338 EMIELIEHGVPNIVC
+1338 EMIEFIEYGVPNIVC

-1366 KGMIKRLKESYSYS
+1366 KGMIKKLKEEYSHS

-1402 MLSVAKKNLLENKK
+1402 MLSVAKKNLLTQKL

>member
-1 MKKLFLGT
+1 MKKLFVGT
-9 DVGSTTVKIVCLDEE
+9 DVGSTTVKIVCLDEAD
-24 NNVLYSVYQRHF
+24 NVIYSVYQRHF

-43 KELFEDFFA
+43 KKLFEDFFA
-52 YIEKRFNE
+52 CIEKTYGTDVN
-60 EISFKI
+60 FKI
-66 SVTGSG
+66 SITGSG
-72 GMGVAKWIDVD
+72 GLGVSKWIDVD

-116 YLKNGMEQRMNG
+116 YLKNDMEQRMNG

-139 QIASLLDTDAMGLN
+139 QIASLLDTDASGLN

-180 VNEGVKKENIA
+180 INEGVRKENIA

-235 TLKLEK
+235 TLKLTPEN
-241 EDIIFPENSQLFV
+241 IIFPEDSQLFV
-254 ARGACILSRE
+254 AQGACILSKENTRE
-264 NKKEFTLKEL
+264 FSFKEL
-274 KEKIAILDNKG
+274 KNKISVLENQG

-290 TLPPLFANEE
+290 SLPPLFKDENEL
-300 EEKEF
+300 KEF
-305 FQRHEKE
+305 MERHDKE
-312 KIEKIDI
+312 TVNSRDLESY
-319 ENYSGDA
+319 EGNA

-341 ISENNEILYS
+341 VSEENEILFSY
-351 HYSHNKGNPLDN
+351 YSHNKGNPLDN
-363 ILNNLGDLY
+363 IIATLKMLY
-372 SKMGDR
+372 SKISDKINIR
-378 VTIKGSCVTGYGENL
+378 SSCVTGYGENL
-393 IKSALKVDMG
+393 IKAALNVDVG
-403 IVETMAHYRGAKH
+403 IVETMAHYKGAKF

-426 IGGQDMKCLKIKD
+426 IGGQDMKCLKIND

-464 SLGLSIQEFAELG
+464 SLGMKIQEFAELG
-477 MKSKSPSDLGTRCTV
+477 MKAKNPSDLGTRCTV

-532 KEELGQKIVVQGGTF
+532 KEEFGNKIVVQGGTF

-559 SERDV
+559 SEREA

-574 AFGASLLAKEY
+574 AFGAALISKEY
-585 AKENNLEKSS
+585 AEEHALQKSS
-595 LLSLQ
+595 LLSRQ
-600 DINGFSTTTN
+600 DLNGFSVSTN

-641 RPLGNKKKEDVP
+641 RPLGKVKTDSAP
-653 NMFEYKYNRLFNYT
+653 NMFEYKYNRLFNYK
-667 PLEPSKATRGE
+667 PLELSKAVRGE

-706 ISDDSSKKLYEKGMD
+706 ISDDSSKKLYEKGID

-744 KGIKTI
+744 KGVKTI
-750 FYPCVIFEEKESKK
+750 FYPCVIFEEKEDKK

-787 LKEKKVEMMIPFFSM
+787 LKEKNINMIIPFFSM

-809 KTVSEEFKK
+809 KTVYEEFEKF
-818 YGVSRKEA
+818 GVDRKEV
-826 EIAVDAAWEERYN
+826 EEAVDAAWEERYN

-848 KEVMDYLEKTGK
+848 KEVMEWLEETGK
-860 TGIVVCGRPYHNDKE
+860 TGIVLCGRPYHNDKE

-898 SLTELEEGLRVID
+898 SLTSLEDGLRVID

-941 CGLDAVTTDQVE
+941 CGLDAVTTDQVQ
-953 EILSNYGKVHTIL
+953 EILSNYGKVHTLL
-966 KIDEVSNMGAV
+966 KIDEVSNMGTV
-977 KIRIRSLLAALADKK
+977 RIRIRSLLAALQDKK
-992 RALKKIV
+992 KAVKKIV
-999 KKKIEYRKNQF
+999 KDKIEYRKNLF

-1032 IKDAFKS
+1032 LKDAFGA
-1039 EGYNLEILEETKE
+1039 EGYRLEVLEETKE
-1052 ALNTGLQYV
+1052 ALNTGLQFV

-1073 GELIQALKSGKY
+1073 GELISALKSGKY
-1085 DVNRTA
+1085 NIHKTA
-1091 VMISQTGGSCRAT
+1091 VLISQTGGSCRAT
-1104 NYVGFLKKALRDSG
+1104 NYIGFLKKALKDSG
-1118 FANVPVLSLNAVGY
+1118 FANVPVLSLNSMGY
-1132 EKQEGFKLTPKLIHK
+1132 EAQEGFKITFKLAHK
-1147 TMMAVSYG
+1147 VLMAVSYG

-1163 HIRPYETIKGITNKI
+1163 HVRPYEKIKGITNKI
-1178 FDRWYEDVKP
+1178 FEKWYEDVRE
-1188 NIRNGKLLQFRN
+1188 NIRNGKLLQFKK
-1200 NLNRIVDEFSYIK
+1200 NLDNIVKDFSEIAV
-1213 TTGEQKIRVGVV
+1213 TAEQKIKVGVV

-1240 VDFIES
+1240 IDFIES

-1254 SLMSFINYCIY
+1254 SLMSFVNYCIY
-1265 SDNFLKERFKGKMAT
+1265 SDKFIQERFYGKLAGIKA
-1280 LQTKAA
+1280 KAA
-1286 LALTGFYTG
+1286 LAVTGFYTG
-1295 FVNRALARCERFKKE
+1295 FVNRALSRSERFKQE
-1310 DFIGNIADK
+1310 DFIGKIADK
-1319 TSKFISIGHQSG
+1319 TSKYISIGHQSG
-1331 EGWFLMG
+1331 EGWFLLG
-1338 EMIELIEHGVPNIVC
+1338 EMIEFIEYGVPNIVC

-1366 KGMIKRLKESYSYS
+1366 KGMIKKLKEEYSHS

-1402 MLSVAKKNLLENKK
+1402 MLSVAKKNLLTQKL

>member
-363 ILNNLGDLY
+363 ILNNLRELY

-898 SLTELEEGLRVID
+898 SLTELEDGLRVID

-1402 MLSVAKKNLLENKK
+1402 MLSVAKKNLLENKQ

>member
-264 NKKEFTLKEL
+264 NKKEFTLGEL

-641 RPLGNKKKEDVP
+641 RPLGNAKKEDVP

-826 EIAVDAAWEERYN
+826 EMAVDAAWEERYN

-898 SLTELEEGLRVID
+898 SLTELEDGLRVID

-1010 TKKMKEEYTILAP
+1010 TKKMREEYTILAP

-1213 TTGEQKIRVGVV
+1213 TTGEQKIKVGVV

-1246 EGGEARTS
+1246 EGGETRTS

-1402 MLSVAKKNLLENKK
+1402 MLSVAKKNILENRQ

>member
-1 MKKLFLGT
+1 
-9 DVGSTTVKIVCLDEE
+9 
-24 NNVLYSVYQRHF
+24 
-36 SNVRETS
+36 
-43 KELFEDFFA
+43 
-52 YIEKRFNE
+52 
-60 EISFKI
+60 
-66 SVTGSG
+66 
-72 GMGVAKWIDVD
+72 
-83 FVQEVIA
+83 
-90 CIKAIETVIPE
+90 
-101 TDVAIELGGEDAKIT
+101 
-116 YLKNGMEQRMNG
+116 MNG

-139 QIASLLDTDAMGLN
+139 QIASLLDTDASGLN

-180 VNEGVKKENIA
+180 INEGVKKENIA

-235 TLKLEK
+235 TLKLTPEN
-241 EDIIFPENSQLFV
+241 IIFPEDSQLFV
-254 ARGACILSRE
+254 AMGACILSRE
-264 NKKEFTLKEL
+264 NTREFSFGEL
-274 KEKIAILDNKG
+274 KNKISVLKNQG

-290 TLPPLFANEE
+290 SLPPLFAD
-300 EEKEF
+300 EKELKEF
-305 FQRHEKE
+305 KERHEKE
-312 KIEKIDI
+312 TVETRDI
-319 ENYSGDA
+319 NTYEGNA

-341 ISENNEILYS
+341 MSEQNEILFS

-363 ILNNLGDLY
+363 IINNLRTLY
-372 SKMGDR
+372 SKMSDKI
-378 VTIKGSCVTGYGENL
+378 TIKGSCVTGYGENL
-393 IKSALKVDMG
+393 IKAALNVDVG
-403 IVETMAHYRGAKH
+403 IVETMAHYKGAKF

-464 SLGLSIQEFAELG
+464 SLGLSIQEFAQKG
-477 MKSKSPSDLGTRCTV
+477 MEAKNPSDLGTRCTV

-504 GADVGDISAGLSY
+504 GAEVGDISAGLSY

-532 KEELGQKIVVQGGTF
+532 KEEFGNKIVVQGGTF
-547 LNNCVLRAFELI
+547 LNDCVLRAFELI
-559 SERDV
+559 SEREA

-574 AFGASLLAKEY
+574 AFGAAVIAKEY
-585 AKENNLEKSS
+585 AEEHELQKSS
-595 LLSLQ
+595 LLTLQ
-600 DINGFSTTTN
+600 DLNGFSADTN

-619 NCLLTIHKFQN
+619 NCLLTIHKFKN

-641 RPLGNKKKEDVP
+641 RPLGNMKKEKAP
-653 NMFEYKYNRLFNYT
+653 NMFEYKYNRLFNYI
-667 PLEPSKATRGE
+667 PLEPGQAPRGE

-750 FYPCVIFEEKESKK
+750 FYPCVIFEEKEDKK

-787 LKEKKVEMMIPFFSM
+787 LKEKHVDMMIPFFSM
-802 ASKEVLY
+802 ADKEVLY
-809 KTVSEEFKK
+809 KTVYEEFEK
-818 YGVSRKEA
+818 YGVSREEVKN
-826 EIAVDAAWEERYN
+826 AVNAAWEERYN
-839 FRRDMQNKA
+839 FRKDMQNKA
-848 KEVMDYLEKTGK
+848 KEVMAWLEKTGK
-860 TGIVVCGRPYHNDKE
+860 TGIVLCGRPYHNDKE

-898 SLTELEEGLRVID
+898 SLTSLEDGLRVID

-953 EILSNYGKVHTIL
+953 EILSNYGKVHTLL

-977 KIRIRSLLAALADKK
+977 KIRIRSLLAALQDKK
-992 RALKKIV
+992 KAVKKIV
-999 KKKIEYRKNQF
+999 KNKIEYRKNKF
-1010 TKKMKEEYTILAP
+1010 THKMKEEYTILAP

-1032 IKDAFKS
+1032 LKDAFS
-1039 EGYNLEILEETKE
+1039 AEGYKLEILEETKE
-1052 ALNTGLQYV
+1052 ALNAGLQFV

-1073 GELIQALKSGKY
+1073 GELISALKSGKY
-1085 DVNRTA
+1085 DIHKTA

-1104 NYVGFLKKALRDSG
+1104 NYIGFLKKALKDSG
-1118 FANVPVLSLNAVGY
+1118 FANVPVLSLNSKGY
-1132 EKQEGFKLTPKLIHK
+1132 EAQEGFKITWKLAHK
-1147 TMMAVSYG
+1147 TLIAVSYG

-1163 HIRPYETIKGITNKI
+1163 HIRPYEKIKGVTNKV
-1178 FDRWYEDVKP
+1178 FEKWYEAVRE
-1188 NIRNGKLLQFRN
+1188 NIRNGKLLQFRK
-1200 NLNRIVDEFSYIK
+1200 NLNNIVQEFSEIAV
-1213 TTGEQKIRVGVV
+1213 TTEEKVKVGVV

-1234 FANNHI
+1234 FANNHLI
-1240 VDFIES
+1240 DFIES

-1265 SDNFLKERFKGKMAT
+1265 SEDFLQERFHGKFAS
-1280 LQTKAA
+1280 LGTKAA
-1286 LALTGFYTG
+1286 LAVTGFYTG
-1295 FVNRALARCERFKKE
+1295 FVNRALRKCKRFREE
-1310 DFIGNIADK
+1310 DFIGNIAKK
-1319 TSKFISIGHQSG
+1319 TSKYISIGHQSG
-1331 EGWFLMG
+1331 EGWFLLG

-1366 KGMIKRLKESYSYS
+1366 KGMIKRLKEEYSHS

-1402 MLSVAKKNLLENKK
+1402 MLSVAKKNLLTQN

>member
-363 ILNNLGDLY
+363 ILNNLRELY

-393 IKSALKVDMG
+393 IKSTLKVDMG

-477 MKSKSPSDLGTRCTV
+477 MKSKFPSDLGTRCTV

-585 AKENNLEKSS
+585 AEENQLEKSS

-684 LNIYDSYP
+684 LNVYDSYP

-764 AQNQFNCPIVIS
+764 AQNQFNCPIIIS

-898 SLTELEEGLRVID
+898 SLTELEDGLRVID

-1213 TTGEQKIRVGVV
+1213 TTGEQKIKVGVV

-1402 MLSVAKKNLLENKK
+1402 MLSVAKKNLLENKQ